1 MRIKTLNQSRKAKE
15 IVATLNAMP
24 KSERDQA
31 MQDAVNAISRY
42 VPAALD
48 EGLGRRPSNE
58 QIREFIATE
67 GHHPEVLPD
76 IILGG
81 SDRALVREPDR
92 SGYVKLVHE
101 RGSWYC
107 GCGKSWCIHKAAL
120 QANLR
125 PRGRA

>member
-1 MRIKTLNQSRKAKE
+1 MRTKALNRSREAKKIE
-15 IVATLNAMP
+15 AALNAIP
-24 KSERDQA
+24 EPERLQA
-31 MQDAVNAISRY
+31 LQDATNAIRSY

-67 GHHPEVLPD
+67 GHHPTELPD

-81 SDRALVREPDR
+81 SDRALVRELDR

-101 RGSWYC
+101 CGSWYC
-107 GCGKSWCIHKAAL
+107 GCGSWQCIHRAAL

-125 PRGRA
+125 ARGRA

>member
-1 MRIKTLNQSRKAKE
+1 MRIKTLNQSPEAKKIE
-15 IVATLNAMP
+15 SALNAIP
-24 KSERDQA
+24 EPERLHA
-31 MQDAVNAISRY
+31 LQDAANAISSY

-48 EGLGRRPSNE
+48 EGLGRTPSNE

-67 GHHPEVLPD
+67 GHHPKELPD

-107 GCGKSWCIHKAAL
+107 GCGGSQCIHKAAL

-125 PRGRA
+125 ARGRA